1 MLTSYR
7 SLVEEETST
16 RLLAL
21 RWRVASVLKQEEI
34 KRARTAGTFYK
45 RTDDGQSEILASHS
59 TLEEIAGG
67 RSAVTLKF
75 VVP

>member
-1 MLTSYR
+1 
-7 SLVEEETST
+7 
-16 RLLAL
+16 
-21 RWRVASVLKQEEI
+21 VLKQEEI

-45 RTDDGQSEILASHS
+45 RTDNGQSEILASHS

-67 RSAVTLKF
+67 KSAVTLKF

>member
-1 MLTSYR
+1 MLTLYHP
-7 SLVEEETST
+7 LVEEETST

-21 RWRVASVLKQEEI
+21 RWRVAGVLKQEEI
-34 KRARTAGTFYK
+34 KRARTSGTFYK
-45 RTDDGQSEILASHS
+45 WTVDGRSEVLESHS

-67 RSAVTLKF
+67 NSAVTLKF